1 MKKSSG
7 KVALQKKRDQHN
19 AAAQACILR
28 ATVVCLMPEKRESA
42 QSGLRVG
49 CIALTCDLIW
59 IMPT

>member
-1 MKKSSG
+1 MRGLFFLHLFPDCGMLS
-7 KVALQKKRDQHN
+7 
-19 AAAQACILR
+19 II
-28 ATVVCLMPEKRESA
+28 KREPA